1 MGDFETTLPETKE
14 KFAVIFSGGDKKR
27 KGVAFITRG
36 RLRDSVKN
44 YDNVSD
50 RIIQIRLKT
59 APVEM
64 NIIQVYAPTSD
75 AELEV
80 IDKFYED
87 IEKAVKSSKRFQD
100 CLIIMG
106 DLNGKVSEIKDDDV
120 VGPFGLG
127 QRNEQGQRIVECSRN
142 HNLIVANTWFQTK
155 KNNRH
160 TWTAPDGK
168 TRNQI
173 DYILID
179 KSYRNGV
186 RNCKARQDADCGS
199 DHNPVL
205 AYINIKLQKIN
216 NNRSTGMASQWN
228 TELLKYDNIQQQFK
242 ELTNAKVKNTTDVD
256 EPEEL

>member
-1 MGDFETTLPETKE
+1 
-14 KFAVIFSGGDKKR
+14 
-27 KGVAFITRG
+27 
-36 RLRDSVKN
+36 
-44 YDNVSD
+44 
-50 RIIQIRLKT
+50 
-59 APVEM
+59 M

-87 IEKAVKSSKRFQD
+87 IEKVVKSSKQFQD
-100 CLIIMG
+100 CLVIMG
-106 DLNGKVSEIKDDDV
+106 DFNGKVGEIKVNDV

-127 QRNEQGQRIVECSRN
+127 QKNEQGQRIVECSRN

-179 KSYRNGV
+179 NYNYNYNHLTASF
-186 RNCKARQDADCGS
+186 
-199 DHNPVL
+199 PV
-205 AYINIKLQKIN
+205 KP
-216 NNRSTGMASQWN
+216 G
-228 TELLKYDNIQQQFK
+228 
-242 ELTNAKVKNTTDVD
+242 
-256 EPEEL
+256 

>member
-14 KFAVIFSGGDKKR
+14 KFAVIFSGNDKKR

-87 IEKAVKSSKRFQD
+87 IEKVVKSSK
-100 CLIIMG
+100 
-106 DLNGKVSEIKDDDV
+106 
-120 VGPFGLG
+120 
-127 QRNEQGQRIVECSRN
+127 
-142 HNLIVANTWFQTK
+142 
-155 KNNRH
+155 
-160 TWTAPDGK
+160 
-168 TRNQI
+168 
-173 DYILID
+173 
-179 KSYRNGV
+179 
-186 RNCKARQDADCGS
+186 
-199 DHNPVL
+199 
-205 AYINIKLQKIN
+205 
-216 NNRSTGMASQWN
+216 
-228 TELLKYDNIQQQFK
+228 
-242 ELTNAKVKNTTDVD
+242 
-256 EPEEL
+256 